1 MLCLTY
7 LQDICQRKTTVEWQE
22 SICVGWSIRKLS
34 KFLKNIEYCS
44 IVIIIESIIDLNPEM
59 IFLIYKKIFKN
70 LRMMTNTMGGCSGLP
85 RYTVKSIMAP
95 SMTHLIN
102 QGIECEMK
110 VCGHT
115 VSSLK
120 TRYGP

>member
-1 MLCLTY
+1 
-7 LQDICQRKTTVEWQE
+7 
-22 SICVGWSIRKLS
+22 
-34 KFLKNIEYCS
+34 
-44 IVIIIESIIDLNPEM
+44 
-59 IFLIYKKIFKN
+59 
-70 LRMMTNTMGGCSGLP
+70 MMTNTMGGCSGLP

-102 QGIECEMK
+102 QGIECETK

-120 TRYGP
+120 IQCDLLVLSFPKFLIKKY